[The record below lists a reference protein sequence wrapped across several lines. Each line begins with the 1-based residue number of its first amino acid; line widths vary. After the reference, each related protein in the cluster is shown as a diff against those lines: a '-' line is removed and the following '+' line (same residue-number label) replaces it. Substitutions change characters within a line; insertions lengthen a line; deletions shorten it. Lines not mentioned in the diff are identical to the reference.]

1 MNDYIK
7 YIINGMMCIAGGI
20 LAAVFLVSDRWMRDP
35 NVYSEKLGQIVYRFN
50 IGSHWTTLIGDG
62 GCCAVSRGNGRSDG
76 PGKVCP
82 GDNCTDTDS
91 CKPVLMELFCLY
103 EWRLFSTGVRG

>member
-35 NVYSEKLGQIVYRFN
+35 NVYSEEL
-50 IGSHWTTLIGDG
+50 
-62 GCCAVSRGNGRSDG
+62 GRSSIALILD
-76 PGKVCP
+76 
-82 GDNCTDTDS
+82 
-91 CKPVLMELFCLY
+91 F
-103 EWRLFSTGVRG
+103 TGLR

>member
-35 NVYSEKLGQIVYRFN
+35 NVYSEELGQIVHRFDR
-50 IGSHWTTLIGDG
+50 DG
-62 GCCAVSRGNGRSDG
+62 RRCAVSRGNGRSDG
-76 PGKVCP
+76 PGKICP
-82 GDNCTDTDS
+82 GDNRTDTDS

-103 EWRLFSTGVRG
+103 ERRLFSTGVRG